1 MAASRKLLPSKA
13 LVEVVAD
20 VLARH
25 VAPRARLTLAL
36 SGGLDSVVLLH
47 ALVTLR
53 DHYPF
58 ELEAVH
64 VHHGL
69 SPHADDWADFCAR
82 LCASHAVELR
92 VHRVEIARDDAAGIE
107 AAARYARLRIFAAV
121 DADFL
126 LTAHQ
131 QDDQAET
138 LLLQLLRGAGPK
150 GLAAMPEL
158 QHRHDW
164 RAAQLRPL
172 LGVTR
177 NAILETAQRHGLAWV
192 EDESNQDPR
201 YRRNA
206 LRQQVMPLLATHF
219 PGSQA
224 TLARAAALQA
234 EASDLLDELARL
246 DAVDAIAGERLDC
259 AVLAGL
265 TLPRARNLLRYFIA
279 QQGHAL
285 PNARR
290 LDEAV
295 HQLCGAQADARVR
308 VNLGPV
314 ELWRF
319 RGGAYL
325 VPRPPP
331 AAPAVRWQGETQ
343 LWVPAAG
350 VGVRMEPVSGAGLK
364 RGGLEAAMVTLGVR
378 QGGERLRLQAGG
390 PHRSLKN
397 LLQEQAVPP
406 WQRGRLPLLWC
417 DGQLVWVAGVGFDAD
432 WCAAPGEAGML
443 PRVVG

>member
-1 MAASRKLLPSKA
+1 MPA
-13 LVEVVAD
+13 EVVAD

-25 VAPRARLTLAL
+25 VAPRARLVLAL

-47 ALVTLR
+47 ALATLR
-53 DHYPF
+53 DRFPF
-58 ELEAVH
+58 ELEAAH

-82 LCASHAVELR
+82 LCASHGVKLTI
-92 VHRVEIARDDAAGIE
+92 HRVAIARDDTAGIE
-107 AAARYARLRIFAAV
+107 AAARYARLRIFAEI

-150 GLAAMPEL
+150 GLAAMPVL
-158 QHRHDW
+158 QHRDDW

-177 NAILETAQRHGLAWV
+177 NAILATAQRHGLVWV
-192 EDESNQDPR
+192 EDESNQDTR

-206 LRQQVMPLLATHF
+206 LRQQVLPLLDTHF
-219 PGSQA
+219 PGCRA
-224 TLARAAALQA
+224 TLARAAAVQA
-234 EASDLLDELARL
+234 EAADLLDDLARL
-246 DAVDAIAGERLDC
+246 DATAAIAGARLDC
-259 AVLAGL
+259 AALAGL

-279 QQGHAL
+279 QQGQAL

-290 LDEAV
+290 LNEAV
-295 HQLCGAQADARVR
+295 HQLREAQADARVR
-308 VNLGPV
+308 VNLGAA

-319 RGGAYL
+319 RGGAY
-325 VPRPPP
+325 VAPPPP
-331 AAPAVRWQGETQ
+331 ADASAVCWRGEVQ

-350 VGVRMEPVSGAGLK
+350 VNVRMAPVIGTGLK
-364 RGGLEAAMVTLGVR
+364 RGPLEAATVTLGVR
-378 QGGERLRLQAGG
+378 QGGERLRLHAGG

-397 LLQEQAVPP
+397 LLQEHAVPP

-417 DGQLVWVAGVGFDAD
+417 DGQLVWAAGVGFDAD
-432 WCAAPGEAGML
+432 WCTAPGEAGVL
-443 PRVVG
+443 PQVVG